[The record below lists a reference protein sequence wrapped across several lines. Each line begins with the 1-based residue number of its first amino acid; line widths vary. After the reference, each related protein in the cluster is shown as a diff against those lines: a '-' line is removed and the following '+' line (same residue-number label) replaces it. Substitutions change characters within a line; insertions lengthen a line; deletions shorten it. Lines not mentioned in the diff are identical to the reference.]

1 MEPVSNTN
9 VVAAIE
15 EARAWDQGVDARAEL
30 ESKYMRKCAS
40 PACGAFGARLRCSR
54 CKEAVYCSS
63 DCQPGTPGTD
73 RCVQRWAETSLE
85 DPPTG
90 VPRANP

>member
-1 MEPVSNTN
+1 MQPLQGSSVLQQRLPGKQCDKHW
-9 VVAAIE
+9 VANMPN
-15 EARAWDQGVDARAEL
+15 L
-30 ESKYMRKCAS
+30 K
-40 PACGAFGARLRCSR
+40 
-54 CKEAVYCSS
+54 
-63 DCQPGTPGTD
+63 PGTPGTD